1 MLRLRSGCKMN
12 LIQGKT
18 YLIQWTDEPEPFY
31 ADYLCTDRG
40 FWCFKFAGKVLVC
53 RPDHVT
59 VIK

>member
-1 MLRLRSGCKMN
+1 MN
-12 LIQGKT
+12 LIVGKT